1 MPMPVH
7 TVNEKISD
15 NSSRVSVLCCTMAGD
30 TPMSVNRLKKAMI
43 TVAIATMPKSSG
55 ESRRASTPA
64 TTSETTTPLYLASA
78 V

>member
-1 MPMPVH
+1 MRTPP
-7 TVNEKISD
+7 T
-15 NSSRVSVLCCTMAGD
+15 SVLCTMAGD

-64 TTSETTTPLYLASA
+64 TTSEMTTPLYLASA